1 MNYKK
6 ITQCRAGGL
15 DDLIPVLSLGDQAL
29 TGVFPAT
36 TDEAVTTGP
45 LELALSPSS
54 GLLQLS
60 HTYDSEEMY
69 GDNYGYRSGLNNS
82 MLQHLSDKIKKIEK
96 ICNLKKNDVVVDIGS
111 NDCSTLKFYSS
122 EGIERVGIDPTG
134 KKFKKY
140 YPKEIKLI
148 ADFFSAKLYW
158 DEYKNPAK
166 VVTSIS
172 MFYDLD
178 DPVFFAKEVESIL
191 SEDGIWHLEQSY
203 MPSMLRMNSYDTIC
217 HEHLEYYSL
226 QALQNILSKANL
238 KIIDVNMNS
247 INGGSFAVTAVKENN
262 NNYDVNSGLIGWLLR
277 QEDNMQ
283 LTSPEPYKRFR
294 RRVFK
299 HREELR
305 NLIEILNNDG
315 KKILGYGASTK
326 GNVMLQFCGLN
337 KKMIPAIADVNEEKF
352 GKITP
357 GSHIP
362 IISELE
368 AKSMNPDYFLVMPW
382 HFKESILRRERRFIE
397 SGGKFIFPFP
407 EIEII

>member
-36 TDEAVTTGP
+36 TDEPVTTGP
-45 LELALSPSS
+45 LELTLSPSS

-122 EGIERVGIDPTG
+122 EGIQRVGIDPTG

-158 DEYKNPAK
+158 DEYKTPAK

-191 SEDGIWHLEQSY
+191 SEDGVWHLEQSY

-262 NNYDVNSGLIGWLLR
+262 NNYGVNSGLIGWLLR

-315 KKILGYGASTK
+315 KKVLGYGASTK
-326 GNVMLQFCGLN
+326 GNVMLQFCDLN
-337 KKMIPAIADVNEEKF
+337 KEMIPAIAEVNEEKF

-362 IISELE
+362 IISEME